1 MLGGGIVKQF
11 DKQNISSRRRGVVAV
26 LAAVCLV
33 VLLICGSL
41 AVDVGYICALT
52 AEQQNN
58 ADAGALAGAVALQE
72 DDSLSVLDRVRDV
85 LARNQQ
91 AQGYLSLND
100 QIIEIGWW
108 HPVYQTFVA
117 LDAVDWEVR
126 GYAVRV
132 RAYRN
137 NAPLFLAAIMGKTS
151 TNVSREAVT
160 VGSGQCRG
168 IWGVEGVRIPGNVLT
183 DSYDSTKGDY
193 DPDSPGD
200 EGDVCS
206 GRGIDGMGSIEIHGD
221 MMTGMGYWPTLAG
234 KAGIFSTGITT
245 SSIDGMVG
253 PYAAVPEGLV
263 SQGDLLLKADED
275 LALDPGTYL
284 FDSITLRARA
294 SITISG
300 PTTIYVA
307 SYNDTQADISI
318 AVDGDITATG
328 KGFINTTEDP
338 HNLTIVILGD
348 DVTLNGTESF
358 YGTVIAPNADVVLSG
373 TSDYYGMVIGKTVLM
388 RGDFEF
394 HVDESLPEHDLMQP
408 PPPAL
413 VR

>member
-1 MLGGGIVKQF
+1 MRRICKQ
-11 DKQNISSRRRGVVAV
+11 DTSSRRRGVVALLV
-26 LAAVCLV
+26 AVTLV

-72 DDSLSVLDRVRDV
+72 GDSLSVLDRVRDV
-85 LARNQQ
+85 IARNQQ
-91 AQGYLSLND
+91 PQGYRSLED

-108 HPVYQTFVA
+108 HPVYQTFVP
-117 LDAVDWEVR
+117 LDVADWEVR

-160 VGSGQCRG
+160 VGAGQCRG
-168 IWGVEGVRIPGNVLT
+168 IWGIEGVRIPGNVLT

-193 DPDSPGD
+193 DPDSAGD
-200 EGDVCS
+200 DGDVCS
-206 GRGIDGMGSIEIHGD
+206 GRGIDGMGSIEINGD

-234 KAGIFSTGITT
+234 NAGIFSTGITT

-253 PYAAVPEGLV
+253 PLAEVPQDLV

-307 SYNDTQADISI
+307 SYSNTQADVSI

-348 DVTLNGTESF
+348 DATLNGTESF
-358 YGTVIAPNADVVLSG
+358 YGTVIAPNADVILSG

-408 PPPAL
+408 PPPML
-413 VR
+413 VK